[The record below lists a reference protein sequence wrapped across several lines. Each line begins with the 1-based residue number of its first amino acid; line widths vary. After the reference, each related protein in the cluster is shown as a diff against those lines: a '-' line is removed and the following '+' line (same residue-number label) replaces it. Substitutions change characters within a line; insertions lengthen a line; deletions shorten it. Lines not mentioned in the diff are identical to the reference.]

1 MNQTDVMNIIR
12 NKANGTGV
20 DVNGPFQVKNKKDN
34 SFLYLISLVNQI
46 PSILEYKNIYLLLL
60 ILAGALSSI
69 LLRMLQVNLD
79 NSVSVSL
86 GTLILLSIVFII

>member
-1 MNQTDVMNIIR
+1 MNQTDVKNIIR

-34 SFLYLISLVNQI
+34 SFLYLLSLVNQI
-46 PSILEYKNIYLLLL
+46 PSILEYKNINLLLL

-69 LLRMLQVNLD
+69 
-79 NSVSVSL
+79 
-86 GTLILLSIVFII
+86 

>member
-34 SFLYLISLVNQI
+34 SFLYLLSLVNQI

>member
-1 MNQTDVMNIIR
+1 MNQTNVMNIKR

-20 DVNGPFQVKNKKDN
+20 EGPFQVKNKKDN
-34 SFLYLISLVNQI
+34 SFLYLLSLVNQI

-79 NSVSVSL
+79 NSVSVYL
-86 GTLILLSIVFII
+86 GTLILFSIVFII